1 MNLRD
6 RLFVPAVAYWAV
18 AIVLIGFGA
27 LAIFSVG
34 FPLLLLGVVMAILW
48 PLRARRE
55 LFFPLLAG
63 TLGLI
68 IAAVLVSPLGCTTS
82 VGFGEGPS
90 HTECTSLLGIDYT
103 GIGAYDPPRWPALV
117 AGVAFGGLVALV
129 TRWALLQRERSKP

>member
-1 MNLRD
+1 MNQENRGHVL
-6 RLFVPAVAYWAV
+6 AAAYWAA

-34 FPLLLLGVVMAILW
+34 FPFLLLGVVMAVLW

-63 TLGLI
+63 TLGFI
-68 IAAVLVSPLGCTTS
+68 VAAVLASPLGCTTS

-90 HTECTSLLGIDYT
+90 RTECANLLGIEYT

-117 AGVAFGGLVALV
+117 AGVASGGLVALV
-129 TRWALLQRERSKP
+129 TRCALLRGSRS

>member
-1 MNLRD
+1 MNPQD
-6 RLFVPAVAYWAV
+6 RAHVPAVAYWLA

-27 LAIFSVG
+27 VAIFSVG

-63 TLGLI
+63 TLGFI
-68 IAAVLVSPLGCTTS
+68 IAAILVSPLGCTTS

-90 HTECTSLLGIDYT
+90 RTECTNLLGIEYT

-117 AGVAFGGLVALV
+117 AGVGFGGLVALV
-129 TRWALLQRERSKP
+129 TRWALLRGSRS